1 MWMTSRWQV
10 CSLISRPRSDSTA
23 RFSAVTKAAVHAAA
37 AAEAEA
43 PSAVAVGEEEHA
55 ATGEP
60 LRSPPRAVTP
70 AGTLLPLLF
79 ERLDALNGVPND
91 EDTVALPLSKKTNSK
106 VDEVTV
112 KTLMV
117 KYCSVK
123 RSVAWDAGG
132 CCNLHK

>member
-1 MWMTSRWQV
+1 M
-10 CSLISRPRSDSTA
+10 
-23 RFSAVTKAAVHAAA
+23 F
-37 AAEAEA
+37 
-43 PSAVAVGEEEHA
+43 
-55 ATGEP
+55 
-60 LRSPPRAVTP
+60 
-70 AGTLLPLLF
+70 LLF

-123 RSVAWDAGG
+123 RNVAWDAGVAATFTNKSY
-132 CCNLHK
+132 CLK